1 MVGKLKYI
9 MKKIILT
16 ILFTFGFLI
25 SCESDSTSNVS
36 KVTNYAQISLNGE
49 SLVILTQGDTYTEE
63 GGTAME
69 GETEIDLNISGTVN
83 TAIPNVYKITY
94 SAVNIDGFPA
104 TKTRTVIVLSSAP
117 SAINLEGTFARNNTN
132 INIVTRLSDRKYMC
146 DNAAGYTTDDENN
159 LKMIFYNI
167 DDTKVYAPYQENASD
182 TGISAESNVGTIE
195 DADNFSWVIYA
206 SSFYGTATRIFI
218 RK

>member
-83 TAIPNVYKITY
+83 TAIPNVYKITQL
-94 SAVNIDGFPA
+94 
-104 TKTRTVIVLSSAP
+104 KLS
-117 SAINLEGTFARNNTN
+117 
-132 INIVTRLSDRKYMC
+132 
-146 DNAAGYTTDDENN
+146 
-159 LKMIFYNI
+159 
-167 DDTKVYAPYQENASD
+167 
-182 TGISAESNVGTIE
+182 
-195 DADNFSWVIYA
+195 A
-206 SSFYGTATRIFI
+206 SSIVPTLLSADMPVSEAFS
-218 RK
+218 